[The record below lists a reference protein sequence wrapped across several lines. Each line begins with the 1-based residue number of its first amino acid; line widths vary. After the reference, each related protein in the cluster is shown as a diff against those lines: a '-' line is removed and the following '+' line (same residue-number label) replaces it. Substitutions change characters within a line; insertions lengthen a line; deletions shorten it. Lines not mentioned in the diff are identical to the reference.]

1 MELKKKMYDAAVIGG
16 GLTGLTAAVYLAKA
30 GKSVLVLEKES
41 ELGGLAKT
49 TNLNGALFNL
59 GPHAMYEGGAALRIL
74 RELNCLP
81 EGGYASKS
89 GMIGILHGEIVRVPD
104 DLTQE
109 ENMEWSQL
117 MGGLN
122 QINTESIRS
131 LSLQDWAAKNI
142 RHERVRLFFYAM
154 CRQWSYCDDMSVLSS
169 GFVIEQG
176 QLAGQGVRYVDGG
189 WQAVVDSLR
198 YEADKAGITILT
210 GNKAD
215 RILRRD
221 GRVHALLLSDG
232 TEIEVSAVISAA
244 GPVETCRLIPG
255 SDQSSIGKWNKEAR
269 PLYAACYDVALKHLS
284 YPERIFALGLDEPLY
299 FSNHSVAVKLSENG
313 ANVLHVMKYN
323 DNDGA
328 QDAKVDET
336 QLNSLLDLMQPGW
349 GTAVV
354 AARFSPKVLVAHD
367 TRTIYNKGAA
377 PATDPTVPEVPGFFI
392 AGDWVGVEGRLA
404 DTALASARL
413 AAQKVVNYG

>member
-198 YEADKAGITILT
+198 YEADKAGVTILT
-210 GNKAD
+210 GNKLIEFYGEMGVSTPYCYLTGQKS
-215 RILRRD
+215 RCQ
-221 GRVHALLLSDG
+221 LSFL
-232 TEIEVSAVISAA
+232 
-244 GPVETCRLIPG
+244 PP
-255 SDQSSIGKWNKEAR
+255 DQ
-269 PLYAACYDVALKHLS
+269 
-284 YPERIFALGLDEPLY
+284 
-299 FSNHSVAVKLSENG
+299 
-313 ANVLHVMKYN
+313 
-323 DNDGA
+323 
-328 QDAKVDET
+328 
-336 QLNSLLDLMQPGW
+336 
-349 GTAVV
+349 
-354 AARFSPKVLVAHD
+354 
-367 TRTIYNKGAA
+367 
-377 PATDPTVPEVPGFFI
+377 
-392 AGDWVGVEGRLA
+392 
-404 DTALASARL
+404 
-413 AAQKVVNYG
+413 